1 MEDDLELS
9 IFRMEDV
16 QNGEFSEWRMRL
28 RSTYEH

>member
-16 QNGEFSEWRMRL
+16 QNGEFSEWRMR
-28 RSTYEH
+28 STYEH